1 MGRGYYGRVITG
13 KEEPTIGFMVAGTA
27 RPVATPA
34 QLREILRVFGQW
46 QPPAGT
52 TMKSL
57 NIAAD
62 GRHSFAMF
70 EADSAAL
77 LSEAT
82 AAFTD
87 YLDFEIFPLVTAEEA
102 VPIMGRM
109 QAWVDQ
115 MKG

>member
-1 MGRGYYGRVITG
+1 M
-13 KEEPTIGFMVAGTA
+13 EFMIAGIA
-27 RPVATPA
+27 KPSSTPA

-52 TMKSL
+52 TMKSI

-62 GRHSFAMF
+62 GRHSFAVF

-77 LSEAT
+77 LLEAT
-82 AAFTD
+82 SAFTD
-87 YLDFEIFPLVTAEEA
+87 YLDFEIFPLISAEEA
-102 VPIMGRM
+102 VPIMARL

-115 MKG
+115 AKA